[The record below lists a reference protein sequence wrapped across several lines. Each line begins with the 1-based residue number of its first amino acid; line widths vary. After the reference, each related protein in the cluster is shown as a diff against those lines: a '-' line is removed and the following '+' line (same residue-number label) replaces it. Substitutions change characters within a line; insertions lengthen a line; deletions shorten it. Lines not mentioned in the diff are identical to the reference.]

1 MRREL
6 ALVLLVCLGSDGAL
20 AAIPVTDSAHETQ
33 EKKISDCMQKARV
46 YKQETQKPSEGI
58 TKSIRTP
65 GSAAGS
71 VPNVGVADLTGQ
83 GASGASGYVS
93 GMDLTPLAPAQ
104 TGGGSAAV
112 TPGALNLNTVAEAV
126 QALTSVSGAL
136 GGNKA
141 GQLVAAAAMGAL
153 SLAQG
158 SWDQNSLARANNG
171 AQWNQVLMG
180 AFTTADFFNLR
191 GVNALIGASNSAS
204 FLTFDPSRATLVTP
218 LR

>member
-1 MRREL
+1 MRRDL
-6 ALVLLVCLGSDGAL
+6 ALVLAVCLGSDGAL
-20 AAIPVTDSAHETQ
+20 AAIPVTDSANETQ

-58 TKSIRTP
+58 TKSVKTP

-71 VPNVGVADLTGQ
+71 VPNVGAADLTGQ
-83 GASGASGYVS
+83 GANGASGYVS
-93 GMDLTPLAPAQ
+93 GMDFTPLAPAQ
-104 TGGGSAAV
+104 TGGAASTI

-158 SWDQNSLARANNG
+158 SWDQNSLSRANNG
-171 AQWNQVLMG
+171 AQWNQVVMG
-180 AFTTADFFNLR
+180 AATTADFFNLR

-204 FLTFDPSRATLVTP
+204 FLTFDPARATLVTP
-218 LR
+218 LY